1 MLDEESIP
9 LTLDINPTDV
19 MDATPAELRFAAGM
33 SAYGMVLRDS
43 KYKGTATLDMAYR
56 LVGERLSYDKY
67 GYRAQLQELIMMAKD
82 I

>member
-19 MDATPAELRFAAGM
+19 MDATPADLRFAAGV

-43 KYKGTATLDMAYR
+43 KYKGTWTIVR
-56 LVGERLSYDKY
+56 LFL
-67 GYRAQLQELIMMAKD
+67 LL
-82 I
+82 